1 MLLRCGTSSSFLHVF
16 AVVSLVL
23 LWSVVM
29 GVLSSE
35 RERDHTQSD
44 VVICNWLPARRTL
57 LAAIPLYLFTL
68 ISPFSP
74 EVSAGQQMC
83 VHTIGGHCGSDQPW
97 SLYRQE
103 RYFPLKCLRWTFA
116 PGKLLSSADLSKEKR
131 RRRCNPISRTSAP
144 RFAAERKHLA
154 A

>member
-1 MLLRCGTSSSFLHVF
+1 MLLRCGTFSSFLLF
-16 AVVSLVL
+16 FRMVSLVL

-29 GVLSSE
+29 GVLSSDG
-35 RERDHTQSD
+35 ERDHTQSD

-103 RYFPLKCLRWTFA
+103 RYFPLKCLRRTFA
-116 PGKLLSSADLSKEKR
+116 PGKVLSSVDLSKEKQR
-131 RRRCNPISRTSAP
+131 LCYNPISRTSAQ
-144 RFAAERKHLA
+144 RFVAEQKHLA